1 MMNMGI
7 RMVSDSEIQAG
18 GLSDPCSDS
27 GKKKRI
33 KMSYRK
39 MSPLTS
45 VWSSPKSHHF

>member
-27 GKKKRI
+27 GKKENKNV
-33 KMSYRK
+33 
-39 MSPLTS
+39 L
-45 VWSSPKSHHF
+45 